1 MMRSLRGLAA
11 PLLKGLNQRRR
22 QAPSGREEG
31 MARLPKGNLQ
41 NDRSRSIRQDVF
53 FPQKP
58 KGCRSERLASMP
70 ISQNGMLNHMPWFF
84 KFHGC
89 RVVN

>member
-11 PLLKGLNQRRR
+11 PLLNGLNQRRR

-53 FPQKP
+53 SRKSR
-58 KGCRSERLASMP
+58 K
-70 ISQNGMLNHMPWFF
+70 
-84 KFHGC
+84 
-89 RVVN
+89 VVEVSVWLQCLYLKTVC